1 MNIGPTDLLKG
12 FLNICQSGQSHLLSP
27 ALRLLSVLALITITW
42 HALMWAID
50 ESSDALKEFLQK
62 VIFIGAFI
70 FIVKS
75 FPWLVGQVISGY
87 IWVGNTAGNQA
98 NPSIVNDPTEIM
110 KQGVRV
116 CANLASEI
124 SNSSTLSAIG
134 HLCICFFEFIAIIL
148 CFLIIAL
155 QVFLVNVELGI
166 ITTLGIMLIP
176 FGVWKPTAFIAEKVF
191 GAIISFG
198 VKLMVL
204 AFILA
209 VAYPFLQQLAIPPD
223 PSLLDFVN
231 TFSGAALLAFL
242 SFHAP
247 SVAAGLV
254 SGSPALTA
262 RHVTSGTTRVVQQV
276 TRLVRVGKA

>member
-1 MNIGPTDLLKG
+1 MNIGPTALLNA
-12 FLNICQSGQSHLLSP
+12 FLGICQTGQNRLLSP
-27 ALRLLSVLALITITW
+27 ALGLLGILALITITW

-50 ESSDALKEFLQK
+50 ESSDALREFLKK

-70 FIVKS
+70 FMVKS
-75 FPWLVGQVISGY
+75 FPRLVEWVISGF
-87 IWVGNTAGNQA
+87 IWVGNTSGNQT
-98 NPSIVNDPTEIM
+98 NPSIVNDPSEIM
-110 KQGVRV
+110 AQGVRV

-124 SNSSTLSAIG
+124 SNSSTLSALG
-134 HLCICFFEFIAIIL
+134 HLSICFFEFIAIIL
-148 CFLIIAL
+148 CFLIIAV

-242 SFHAP
+242 AFHAP
-247 SVAAGLV
+247 SVAAGLIF
-254 SGSPALTA
+254 GNPTLTA
-262 RHVTSGTTRVVQQV
+262 QHVTSGVSRVTQQITRVV
-276 TRLVRVGKA
+276 RGGKA